1 MTDLFRLD
9 GKTALVTGASSGLGR
24 HLSSVLAS
32 QGARVALAARRV
44 DRLRAAVKE
53 IESAGGTALAVPLD
67 VGASC
72 SFSHIVDQIEAA
84 LGPIEILINNA
95 GSHLEQAII
104 KSQPEDYDRTMNTNL
119 RGPFFLSAE
128 IGKRM
133 IDRKIEGRIVNIAS
147 DSGLRASPNSVAY
160 SVAKAGVIHMTKAMA
175 LEWARYGINVNAIC
189 PGFMVTEMSQA
200 FAQSEAGL
208 KFLSRLPRRR
218 AGNPSDFD
226 TMVLALVAPASR
238 FTTGAIIAV
247 DDAIS
252 VA

>member
-9 GKTALVTGASSGLGR
+9 GKTALVTGASSGLGY

-44 DRLRAAVKE
+44 DRLTAAVKE
-53 IESAGGTALAVPLD
+53 IESAGGKALAVPLD

-84 LGPIEILINNA
+84 LGPIDILINNA
-95 GSHLEQAII
+95 GSHVEQAIT
-104 KSQPEDYDRTMNTNL
+104 KSQPEDFDRMMNTNL
-119 RGPFFLSAE
+119 RGPFFLTAE

-147 DSGLRASPNSVAY
+147 VSGLRASPNCAAY
-160 SVAKAGVIHMTKAMA
+160 SVAKAGVIHMTKSMA

-189 PGFMVTEMSQA
+189 PGFMDSEMSRA

-208 KFLSRLPRRR
+208 KVLSRLPRRR
-218 AGNPSDFD
+218 VGNPSDFD

>member
-1 MTDLFRLD
+1 MADLFRLD
-9 GKTALVTGASSGLGR
+9 GKTAVVTGASSGLGR

-72 SFSHIVDQIEAA
+72 SFSRIVDQIEAA

-147 DSGLRASPNSVAY
+147 DSGLRASPNSAAY
-160 SVAKAGVIHMTKAMA
+160 SVAKAGVIHMTKSMA

-189 PGFMVTEMSQA
+189 PGFMDSEMSRA

-208 KFLSRLPRRR
+208 KVLSRLPRRR
-218 AGNPSDFD
+218 VGNPSDFD